1 MAKSEKQKL
10 KLLYIIQCLMEK
22 TDEEHAVTTQE
33 IIDYLALQGITAERK
48 SIYTDIDLLTDFGMD
63 IINIVYT
70 AVTICHYFYSFPFH
84 ALIPKGN
91 CPFVFPMLSYY
102 CSKSNMIQR
111 RFIMC
116 QNIPNDPVML
126 LSFVNTQLRDYF
138 TTLDLFC
145 ENFNVD
151 RSELEE
157 KLKSIDYEYNA
168 ATNQFV

>member
-1 MAKSEKQKL
+1 
-10 KLLYIIQCLMEK
+10 
-22 TDEEHAVTTQE
+22 
-33 IIDYLALQGITAERK
+33 
-48 SIYTDIDLLTDFGMD
+48 
-63 IINIVYT
+63 
-70 AVTICHYFYSFPFH
+70 
-84 ALIPKGN
+84 
-91 CPFVFPMLSYY
+91 
-102 CSKSNMIQR
+102 MIQR
-111 RFIMC
+111 RFIMY

-126 LSFVNTQLRDYF
+126 LSFVNTQLRDFF